1 VHVQASR
8 TLRQAGHYTI
18 LSDICLYAH
27 RIMRVN
33 VVVARE
39 AVCLRVVERVAPPDD
54 AAPLLHVQDVRR
66 ALQQMGLFQTF
77 T

>member
-1 VHVQASR
+1 MFRMISARSGVSDS
-8 TLRQAGHYTI
+8 QAGGP
-18 LSDICLYAH
+18 LY
-27 RIMRVN
+27 
-33 VVVARE
+33 
-39 AVCLRVVERVAPPDD
+39 LRVVERVAPPDD